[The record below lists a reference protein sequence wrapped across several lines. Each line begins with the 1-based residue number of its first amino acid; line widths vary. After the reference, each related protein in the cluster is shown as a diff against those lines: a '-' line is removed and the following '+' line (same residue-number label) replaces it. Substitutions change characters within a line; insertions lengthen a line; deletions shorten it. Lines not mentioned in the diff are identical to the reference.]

1 MRKTTENID
10 TIINNL
16 ALAYTDV
23 QKSHGKQEYDILVQS
38 ICLMLK
44 NLRVAPEKIMQI
56 AETATFMYRMSD
68 EADAQLEVKNFHAH
82 DEYFAK
88 IAFLAVSLDRHLKLD
103 KGSIRDQVRWWY
115 HYRLYRKAKYW
126 KEGSVKVYSQFLLTF
141 FFLFL
146 EHIRRLRNLHAITC
160 TYWLVRAGRR
170 HDKRD
175 WRAVQDFMCKY
186 WAAKF
191 AGNKWRVEPKL
202 ALF

>member
-1 MRKTTENID
+1 MRKTSQDID
-10 TIINNL
+10 AIINNL
-16 ALAYTDV
+16 AGAYTDV
-23 QKSHGKQEYDILVQS
+23 QKSHGNQEYEILAQS

-44 NLRVAPEKIMQI
+44 NLRVAPEQIKEI
-56 AETATFMYRMSD
+56 AETATSMYKMSD
-68 EADAQLEVKNFHAH
+68 EADAQLEVLNFPAH
-82 DEYFAK
+82 NEYFAK
-88 IAFLAVSLDRHLKLD
+88 IARLAVRLDRHLKMD

-126 KEGSVKVYSQFLLTF
+126 KEGFVKVYSQFLLTF

-146 EHIRRLRNLHAITC
+146 EHLRRLRNPHAITC
-160 TYWLVRAGRR
+160 TYWLIRAGLQ

-175 WRAVQDFMCKY
+175 WGAVQVFMGKY
-186 WAAKF
+186 WTAKI